1 MSRLNGKVA
10 IVTGGA
16 RDIGRAVSVKLAKEG
31 AKVVVNFYESEADAK
46 TTLEEIKKVGGEG
59 IIVYGDMTNQSDID
73 NMIDKSKE
81 AFGNSVDILVNV
93 AGGLF
98 ARKTIEEIDD
108 NFYNLLMNVNFKS
121 VVLVTKAV
129 RPLMGKGGSIVNFA
143 SQAARD
149 GGGPGASLYAA
160 SKGAVMTFTRG
171 MAKEFGPSGI
181 RVNALCPGM
190 IATKFHDDFTK
201 NEVREKVAAGTPLRR
216 EGNAPEV
223 ADLVV
228 YLASDES
235 SFLTGN
241 NIDIN
246 GGLAFS

>member
-81 AFGNSVDILVNV
+81 AFGDSVDILVNV

>member
-1 MSRLNGKVA
+1 MKLQGKVA
-10 IVTGGA
+10 VVTGGA
-16 RDIGRAVSVKLAKEG
+16 RDIGRAVSVKLASEG
-31 AKVVVNFYESEADAK
+31 AKVVVNYFDNESEANETVKLIEKA
-46 TTLEEIKKVGGEG
+46 GGEA
-59 IIVYGDMTNQSDID
+59 IAVYADATNLEDIS
-73 NMIDKSKE
+73 NLAKATTA
-81 AFGNSVDILVNV
+81 AFGAKVDVLVNV

-98 ARKTIEEIDD
+98 ARKTIDAVD
-108 NFYNLLMNVNFKS
+108 VDFYNLLMDVNFKS
-121 VVLVTKAV
+121 AVFVTQAFK
-129 RPLMGKGGSIVNFA
+129 PLMGKGASVINFA

-160 SKGAVMTFTRG
+160 SKGAVMTFTRAI
-171 MAKEFGPSGI
+171 AKEFGPEGI

-201 NEVREKVAAGTPLRR
+201 DEVRVKVAAGTPLRR
-216 EGNAPEV
+216 EGNANEV
-223 ADLVV
+223 ADLVS